1 MFAPLMRINF
11 AFLLV
16 FAVLIFSGCSDY
28 NRIVKG
34 KDLDAKLDLAIKLY
48 NKGDY
53 YKALPIFEELIAV
66 YRGTKKA
73 EKTVYYYAYT
83 NFKVGDFASAAYD
96 FENFVKTFPNSEYAE
111 ECSFMQAYCY
121 YEDSPKYSLDQTST
135 YKAIGQLQLFAD
147 RYPQSSRFTE
157 CNQLIDKLES
167 KLEHKAYEIAKLY
180 YHMDD
185 FKAAVTAFRNLLN
198 DFPTTP
204 NREESMFLV
213 TKAQYKLAENSIEDK
228 KIARY
233 NEALTFY
240 GEFSAAFPASIYK
253 EEADEMAANIRKW
266 LENANNLGIS
276 SIKQ

>member
-1 MFAPLMRINF
+1 MRINV
-11 AFLLV
+11 ALLLV
-16 FAVLIFSGCSDY
+16 IAGLFISGCSNY

-34 KDLDAKLDLAIKLY
+34 KDLDAKLDLAINLY

-53 YKALPIFEELIAV
+53 YKALPVFEELIAV

-83 NFKVGDFASAAYD
+83 NFKVGDFTSAAYD
-96 FENFVKTFPNSEYAE
+96 FENFVKTFPNSEYTE
-111 ECSFMQAYCY
+111 ECAFMQAYCY

-147 RYPQSSRFTE
+147 RYPQSARLTE
-157 CNQLIDKLES
+157 CNQLIDKLEA

-180 YHMDD
+180 YNMDD

-198 DFPTTP
+198 DFPTSP
-204 NREESMFLV
+204 NREECMYLII
-213 TKAQYKLAENSIEDK
+213 KAQFKLAENSIEDK
-228 KIARY
+228 KNARY

-240 GEFSAAFPASIYK
+240 GEFSANYPNSNFK
-253 EEADEMAANIRKW
+253 GDADEMAIVIRKW

-276 SIKQ
+276 SNKQ

>member
-1 MFAPLMRINF
+1 MFAPPMKIKF
-11 AFLLV
+11 ALLLLV
-16 FAVLIFSGCSDY
+16 AGLILSGCSDY

-83 NFKVGDFASAAYD
+83 NFKVGDFNSAAYD
-96 FENFVKTFPNSEYAE
+96 FENFVKTFPNSEYTE
-111 ECSFMQAYCY
+111 ECAFMQAYCY

-135 YKAIGQLQLFAD
+135 YKAIAQLQLFAD
-147 RYPQSSRFTE
+147 RYPQSSRLTE

-180 YHMDD
+180 FHMEDY
-185 FKAAVTAFRNLLN
+185 KAAVTSFRNLLN
-198 DFPTTP
+198 DFPTSP
-204 NREESMFLV
+204 NREECMFLIIV
-213 TKAQYKLAENSIEDK
+213 AQFKLAENSIEDK
-228 KIARY
+228 KNTRY

-240 GEFSAAFPASIYK
+240 GEFSAFYPSSDYK
-253 EEADEMAANIRKW
+253 DDADQMAVAIRLW
-266 LENANNLGIS
+266 LEKANNLGMS
-276 SIKQ
+276 SNKQ